1 MIIRVRIARSV
12 TRNLRALCIDTV
24 QGATL
29 TGYGFLVAM
38 AWLLFAGR
46 LH

>member
-1 MIIRVRIARSV
+1 MTVRVRVERSV
-12 TRNLRALCIDTV
+12 TRNLKTLAIETM

-38 AWLLFAGR
+38 AWLLLAGR